1 MIHRIDPENSEE
13 ISNRFD
19 ELVRLL
25 EEGSDENVKTHLE
38 GFHHSDLADA
48 FGLLPK
54 NLRSRLLDS
63 FKEDL
68 DPDLLFELEDHLRH
82 EITDN
87 LSVQEVA
94 EVITE
99 MDSDEAVQVLEDM
112 DEEDALAMFEEKNP
126 LLAEDPGAHSDLLRF
141 LVQTRDAMAR
151 FVGRTCKSSCLP
163 RASQKCQHCHRETP
177 IFEFDVL
184 NVTKCTK
191 CGSLFHKTCWQ
202 MLGAKGCP
210 VCLERREQQR
220 STNQSPR

>member
-1 MIHRIDPENSEE
+1 MNALKENQDVIHRIDPENSEE

-25 EEGSDENVKTHLE
+25 EEGSDDDVKSHLD

-54 NLRSRLLDS
+54 NLRSRLLES

-82 EITDN
+82 EITDS
-87 LSVQEVA
+87 LSVEEVA

-112 DEEDALAMFEEKNP
+112 DEEDREEILNQVPDEEREDIETGLAFP
-126 LLAEDPGAHSDLLRF
+126 EDSAGRRM
-141 LVQTRDAMAR
+141 QT
-151 FVGRTCKSSCLP
+151 
-163 RASQKCQHCHRETP
+163 
-177 IFEFDVL
+177 
-184 NVTKCTK
+184 
-191 CGSLFHKTCWQ
+191 
-202 MLGAKGCP
+202 
-210 VCLERREQQR
+210 
-220 STNQSPR
+220 